1 MYKIGDILEVK
12 VEKIAFGGEGLAHV
26 DGMVVFVPM
35 SCIGDILKVKV
46 ISAKKSYMRALITEI
61 ISPSKDRIKSDKISF
76 KDYSGCDFAM
86 LKYEKQLEY
95 KTMMLK
101 ELFKFDISN
110 VYEGILGADNDKNYR
125 NKVAEPFFIDN
136 GKINTGFF
144 DRKSHNIFSTN
155 EDILKSKVAIKITE
169 KVLEKLNEEKFSVY
183 SDKTGKG
190 FLKHLIIR
198 NNTKNE
204 VMLAIVVNGKKEI
217 SKLNKILEKIYNEN
231 SEIVSV
237 YISVKNKKNN
247 VILGD
252 ENIHLFGLKVL
263 NEEIFGINFEIYLDS
278 FFQIN
283 IEQVKKLYTKAI
295 SYIDNS
301 DKMGIDAFS
310 GTGTIA
316 MLIANKLKK
325 VYAIESVKSAVQAA
339 KNTAKNNGIDN
350 IKFICSK
357 VEDKIENIVKYEDIE
372 YIVFDPPRKG
382 IELSVL
388 NQIAKNDIRKII
400 YISCEPSTF
409 ARDYEILKN
418 ELSLEP
424 FIQLRSDIN
433 VSLGGVVISSDLG
446 NFDGNIESKVS
457 SMLETLD
464 TVI

>member
-1 MYKIGDILEVK
+1 MYKIGEILEVEIK
-12 VEKIAFGGEGLAHV
+12 KIAFGGEGLGHL
-26 DGMVVFVPM
+26 DGMVIFVPM
-35 SCIGDILKVKV
+35 SCIGDTVKVKV
-46 ISAKKSYMRALITEI
+46 ISVKKTYIRALITEI
-61 ISPSKDRIKSDKISF
+61 IQASKDRIISNKISF
-76 KDYSGCDFAM
+76 KEHSGCDFAM

-101 ELFKFDISN
+101 ELFKFDITN
-110 VYEGILGADNDKNYR
+110 IYDGIIGADNDKNYR
-125 NKVAEPFFIDN
+125 NKVAEPFFIEN
-136 GKINTGFF
+136 GKINTGFY
-144 DRKSHNIFSTN
+144 DRKSHDIFSAK
-155 EDILKSKVAIKITE
+155 EDILKSEISIRITE

-183 SDKTGKG
+183 SDKNSKG

-217 SKLNKILEKIYNEN
+217 NKLNKILEKLYNEN

-237 YISVKNKKNN
+237 YVSVKNKKNN

-252 ENIHLFGLKVL
+252 ENIHLFGSKIL
-263 NEEIFGINFEIYLDS
+263 NEEVFGINFEIYLDS

-295 SYIDNS
+295 SYIDDS
-301 DKMGIDAFS
+301 DKMAIDAFS

-316 MLIANKLKK
+316 MLIGNKLKK

-339 KNTAKNNGIDN
+339 KNTAKNNGINN

-357 VEDKIENIVKYEDIE
+357 VEDKIENIVKYENIE

-382 IELSVL
+382 IEQSVL
-388 NQIAKNDIRKII
+388 NQVAKNEIKKII

-409 ARDYEILKN
+409 ARDFEILKEKGYKLTKLTAVDMFPN
-418 ELSLEP
+418 THH
-424 FIQLRSDIN
+424 
-433 VSLGGVVISSDLG
+433 
-446 NFDGNIESKVS
+446 IEIVALITK
-457 SMLETLD
+457 
-464 TVI
+464 